1 MRSFA
6 RIPGKQ
12 LFRTSMDSLA
22 HYDSALLSIY
32 AAALDAARWREA
44 WYAVT
49 RYTGADSFHFFSLDL
64 ATATPN
70 FGIVSDELPTRGL
83 IEYDQYYGCIDP
95 RRDIVA
101 AMKPG
106 ELFVCHEHIDERF
119 ARRNE
124 YYQDFLVRYDM
135 RYAMGGSLARTES
148 TDVFFAL
155 MRSGGIGHFTVDES
169 QRMRRLVPHLQQAVG
184 LFQQTS
190 RLREL
195 AGLGEAGLDLM
206 ETGVFATDAEGRV
219 LYSNRLGEALLRQ
232 PGGLT
237 MRQGVLTTAQQSLA
251 SRLSTA
257 LAVCA
262 SSGRPQSLRIALGG
276 SGEGNFLHLTIAL
289 INGPHALLN
298 INSSVRL
305 LVLAGRTN
313 ARRVLTGPQL
323 MQLFGLTAAEARL
336 ARALVQ
342 GLTPE
347 IYAGQQSLKM
357 PTVRAQLRAV
367 FAKTGVRRQ
376 SELVRI
382 LATLPVAR

>member
-1 MRSFA
+1 MQPVS
-6 RIPGKQ
+6 RIRDKP
-12 LFRTSMDSLA
+12 LPRTSMDGLA

-64 ATATPN
+64 ASATPN
-70 FGIVSDELPTRGL
+70 FGIVSDELPTQSL
-83 IEYDQYYGCIDP
+83 IDYDQYYGRIDP

-124 YYQDFLVRYDM
+124 YYQDFLMPHDM

-148 TDVFFAL
+148 TDFFFAL
-155 MRSGGIGHFTVDES
+155 MRSGGKGHFTVEES
-169 QRMRRLVPHLQQAVG
+169 QRMRRLVPHLQQAIG

-206 ETGVFATDAEGRV
+206 ETGVLATDAAGRV
-219 LYSNRLGEALLRQ
+219 LYSNRLGEALLGR

-237 MRQGVLTTAQQSLA
+237 LRQGVLTALQASLA
-251 SRLSTA
+251 SRLSAA

-262 SSGRPQSLRIALGG
+262 SSGRPQSLRVSAEGG
-276 SGEGNFLHLTIAL
+276 VEGEFLHLTIAH
-289 INGPHALLN
+289 IHGPHALLN
-298 INSSVRL
+298 VHVSARL
-305 LVLAGRTN
+305 LVLVGRTN

-336 ARALVQ
+336 ARALAQ

-347 IYAGQQSLKM
+347 AYAEQQSLKM
-357 PTVRAQLRAV
+357 PTVRAQSRAV

-382 LATLPVAR
+382 LATIPVAR